1 MSSAIDSPKEDTIKI
16 PVDMAKAHFF
26 DKETDLAICH

>member
-1 MSSAIDSPKEDTIKI
+1 MSSSVDSPKDEFIKI

-26 DKETDLAICH
+26 DKETELAICH